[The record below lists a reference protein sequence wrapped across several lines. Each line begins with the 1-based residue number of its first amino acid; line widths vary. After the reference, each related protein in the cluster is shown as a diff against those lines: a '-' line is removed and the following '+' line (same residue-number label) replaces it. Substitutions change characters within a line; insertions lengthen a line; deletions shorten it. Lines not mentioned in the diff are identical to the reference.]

1 MPYVKR
7 NAQGEIVSISLDKNN
22 ECIEAIS
29 PDSPEL
35 MHAIQNFSGV
45 SPGILDSDLSFIRVI
60 EDLVDVLIAK
70 SVISINDLPP
80 AVQMKLLKRKSLRSQ
95 GGFKTGDELIKL

>member
-1 MPYVKR
+1 MTYVNR
-7 NAQGEIVSISLDKNN
+7 NSEGQIVSISLNKNN
-22 ECIEAIS
+22 DCIEAIA

-35 MHAIQNFSGV
+35 IQALEKFSII
-45 SPGILDSDLSFIRVI
+45 PQEIRESDLSLIRVI

-80 AVQMKLLKRKSLRSQ
+80 VVQKKLLKRKSLRSQ
-95 GGFKTGDELIKL
+95 GGFKSGDDLIKL

>member
-7 NAQGEIVSISLDKNN
+7 NARGQIVSVSLEKNK
-22 ECIEAIS
+22 ECIETIDS
-29 PDSPEL
+29 DSPEL
-35 MHAIQNFSGV
+35 IHAIQDFSAY
-45 SPGILDSDLSFIRVI
+45 SKEILDSDLSFIRVI

-80 AVQMKLLKRKSLRSQ
+80 PVQMKLLKRKSLRSQ
-95 GGFKTGDELIKL
+95 GGFKSGDELIKL